1 MGNRMKDPKVAAL
14 ITKVKDL
21 FNEIETVNRE
31 LIKHDV
37 RYTAKID
44 PSLTLTVSEFRQMVE
59 Y

>member
-1 MGNRMKDPKVAAL
+1 MMKDPKVEDL

-21 FNEIETVNRE
+21 FYEIETVNRE

>member
-1 MGNRMKDPKVAAL
+1 MMKDPKVEEL

-31 LIKHDV
+31 LVKHDV

-44 PSLTLTVSEFRQMVE
+44 PSLDLTISEFRQMVA